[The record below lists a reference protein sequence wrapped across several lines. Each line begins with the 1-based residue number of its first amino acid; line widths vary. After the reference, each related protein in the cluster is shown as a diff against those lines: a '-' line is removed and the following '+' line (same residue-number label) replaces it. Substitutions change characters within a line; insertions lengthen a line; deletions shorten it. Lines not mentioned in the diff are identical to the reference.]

1 MKIKK
6 YVSTPTK
13 ISYTVDCDGLT
24 LNVVHV
30 KNGPGHLSMTD
41 IADFLWQVANS
52 NPAEAD
58 MVECFVDFQSDLLL
72 NGVSFKFGE

>member
-13 ISYTVDCDGLT
+13 ISYAVDCDGLT
-24 LNVVHV
+24 LDVVHV
-30 KNGPGHLSMTD
+30 RVGQRKCDVTD
-41 IADFLWQVANS
+41 VDDFLWQVANS

-58 MVECFVDFQSDLLL
+58 MVERFVDFQSDLLL
-72 NGVSFKFGE
+72 NGVSFKFGK